1 MKTYKI
7 KEKLQKNS
15 MVAIIVIGVI
25 LLMFFIATGYTLLP
39 IVPLFILLIF
49 LYYWHKKNDVL
60 TFDTHHLEFKFTPL
74 QSKRF
79 VKYKTIIDL
88 KYNSK
93 KKVVLLITEK
103 KKVKL
108 PVGGIE
114 DQDAEE
120 IISFLK
126 KQVQQNNIAV

>member
-1 MKTYKI
+1 MRSKKNC
-7 KEKLQKNS
+7 KKNS
-15 MVAIIVIGVI
+15 MVAIIVIGGI
-25 LLMFFIATGYTLLP
+25 LLMFFIATGYILLP

-49 LYYWHKKNDVL
+49 LYYWHRKNDVL

>member
-1 MKTYKI
+1 
-7 KEKLQKNS
+7 
-15 MVAIIVIGVI
+15 MVAIIVIGGI
-25 LLMFFIATGYTLLP
+25 LLMFFIATGYILLP

-49 LYYWHKKNDVL
+49 LYYWHRKNDVL

>member
-7 KEKLQKNS
+7 KEKSQKNS

-25 LLMFFIATGYTLLP
+25 LLMFYIATGYILLP

-60 TFDTHHLEFKFTPL
+60 TFDTHHLEFKFIPL